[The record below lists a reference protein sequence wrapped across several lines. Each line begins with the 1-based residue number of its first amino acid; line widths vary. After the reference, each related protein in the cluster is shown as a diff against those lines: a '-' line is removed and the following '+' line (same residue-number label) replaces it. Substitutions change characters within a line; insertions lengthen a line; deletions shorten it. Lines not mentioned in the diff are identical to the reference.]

1 MFSTEGPSA
10 GIEIRFSMS
19 SENAYQGCCCYQ
31 NRYSNSPLAI
41 TAFGACFF
49 VFSFSFSRSR
59 ALWQEANETV
69 AGGEKKRWRDS
80 FLFFS
85 CAPYV
90 VSFGEEGGALL
101 LADVLA
107 HSLCSWCLC
116 THLALCL
123 DIQTWHS
130 MMLCCLSHARVKW
143 TWKKRKEKE
152 ISGEINPWSTLIV
165 SDAAKTW
172 WKLPFF
178 SLPTLTMS
186 CRNRLF
192 SKDLTNL
199 CNNTDNS
206 RLCLYLPPTTAP
218 INAWFEA
225 IYQMFSSVYLFDI
238 IRICPPRIAEWHIS
252 IRIASD
258 SMVIF

>member
-31 NRYSNSPLAI
+31 NRYSNLSLAI
-41 TAFGACFF
+41 TAFGACFIF
-49 VFSFSFSRSR
+49 FFFTEQSF
-59 ALWQEANETV
+59 V
-69 AGGEKKRWRDS
+69 AGSEWDGGGWVKKKKGGGI
-80 FLFFS
+80 LFFS
-85 CAPYV
+85 V
-90 VSFGEEGGALL
+90 VLHMLCHLGRKGGALL

-143 TWKKRKEKE
+143 TWKKKKE
-152 ISGEINPWSTLIV
+152 ISSEINPWSTF

-172 WKLPFF
+172 WKLLGF
-178 SLPTLTMS
+178 L
-186 CRNRLF
+186 CRL
-192 SKDLTNL
+192 
-199 CNNTDNS
+199 
-206 RLCLYLPPTTAP
+206 
-218 INAWFEA
+218 
-225 IYQMFSSVYLFDI
+225 
-238 IRICPPRIAEWHIS
+238 
-252 IRIASD
+252 
-258 SMVIF
+258 

>member
-31 NRYSNSPLAI
+31 NRYSNSSLRI

-49 VFSFSFSRSR
+49 FFLFHGAKLCGRKRMRRWWV
-59 ALWQEANETV
+59 
-69 AGGEKKRWRDS
+69 GGKKGGGIL
-80 FLFFS
+80 FFFFS

-130 MMLCCLSHARVKW
+130 MMLCCLSHARVK
-143 TWKKRKEKE
+143 
-152 ISGEINPWSTLIV
+152 
-165 SDAAKTW
+165 
-172 WKLPFF
+172 
-178 SLPTLTMS
+178 
-186 CRNRLF
+186 
-192 SKDLTNL
+192 
-199 CNNTDNS
+199 
-206 RLCLYLPPTTAP
+206 
-218 INAWFEA
+218 
-225 IYQMFSSVYLFDI
+225 
-238 IRICPPRIAEWHIS
+238 
-252 IRIASD
+252 
-258 SMVIF
+258 